1 MNNGNPW
8 HYADP
13 AVDGVNMSTIG
24 TAARAAPA
32 SIRTIA
38 FSALRYSGMP
48 FLIREV
54 IQRRKVTF
62 VLYHSPDPL
71 TLDKHLSWLRARY
84 NVVAL
89 SDFRNAME
97 SEGRPKLPPK
107 SLIITFDGGAM
118 QNYELLPIFK
128 KHGVV
133 PVIFLCSGVVATNRH
148 FWWTENRGKID
159 NESLKDMPDAERLA
173 ALRESGFEEKKE
185 YGVRQALSAQ
195 EIDEMKPNVDFQSH
209 TVFHPCL
216 TRCTTARARDEIA
229 GSKRALLEE
238 HGIDVSVLSYP
249 DGDYSRD
256 VIRFATEAG
265 YRYGITVD
273 WGFNGRRTDPF
284 KLKRIAMADHA
295 GPSELIVRVSG
306 VWGLLKKMM
315 IFRSQKEPVG

>member
-1 MNNGNPW
+1 MAR
-8 HYADP
+8 YEP

-24 TAARAAPA
+24 ISARAASA
-32 SIRTIA
+32 RIRTIA
-38 FSALRYSGMP
+38 FSALRFSGMP
-48 FLIREV
+48 FLMREV
-54 IQRRKVTF
+54 IQRKKVTF

-71 TLDKHLSWLRARY
+71 TLDKHLSWLRPRY
-84 NVVAL
+84 NFVTL
-89 SDFRNAME
+89 SDFMNAMA
-97 SEGRPKLPPK
+97 SEGRQKLPVK

-118 QNYELLPIFK
+118 QNYALLPVFK
-128 KHGVV
+128 KNGVV

-148 FWWTENRGKID
+148 FWWTENHGKID

-173 ALRESGFEEKKE
+173 ALRESGFEEQKE

-216 TRCTTARARDEIA
+216 TRCTAARARAEIA
-229 GSKRALLEE
+229 GSKRALLAE

-256 VIRFATEAG
+256 VIGLVAEAG

-284 KLKRIAMADHA
+284 RLKRIALADHD
-295 GPSELIVRVSG
+295 GQSELIVRVSG
-306 VWGLLKKMM
+306 VWGLLKKMA
-315 IFRSQKEPVG
+315 IFRSQKEPVS